1 SGTFFPMVR
10 VTEHVQGAGA
20 VLQGVTIDGGWG
32 VATESGDWAL
42 ARVVNGLENN
52 GKLDLADVVFQNLSA
67 SAAYTD
73 NLDAIAAIYNNGTLH
88 AWNVEVNDSEA
99 EGGMNGGGGYIV
111 FNDGEL
117 HVVDF
122 LLSGNKA
129 MGGDGFDDP
138 LGGSVYQSGN
148 AVIFY
153 NDGEL
158 RGTPTDVEES
168 NLSQRG

>member
-1 SGTFFPMVR
+1 ALARAEDGDSITFANSILGGQILLKGTLVIDDQVYINGMPNGDSAPGITLRPDSESGTFFPMVR

-73 NLDAIAAIYNNGTLH
+73 NLDAIAAISNNGTLH

-99 EGGMNGGGGYIV
+99 EGGMNGG
-111 FNDGEL
+111 
-117 HVVDF
+117 
-122 LLSGNKA
+122 
-129 MGGDGFDDP
+129 
-138 LGGSVYQSGN
+138 
-148 AVIFY
+148 
-153 NDGEL
+153 
-158 RGTPTDVEES
+158 
-168 NLSQRG
+168 